1 VTAVLGKEMELS
13 LIEKQVAEIAVFTQQ
28 IEAHKATL
36 A

>member
-1 VTAVLGKEMELS
+1 MALLTKEMEMS
-13 LIEKQVAEIAVFTQQ
+13 LIDKQVAEIAVFTQQ